1 MGTEGLVLVFLLVVD
16 REKREFLRGVSPIW
30 PFRLAHDY
38 FVSLSESPGVA
49 TILLLILLKR
59 AGVYICIS
67 TGRNCF
73 RFGWLVMLGILG
85 K

>member
-1 MGTEGLVLVFLLVVD
+1 MGPEGLVLVFLLVVE

-30 PFRLAHDY
+30 PLAIAYDY
-38 FVSLSESPGVA
+38 FINLSESPGVA

-59 AGVYICIS
+59 AGVCTCIS

-73 RFGWLVMLGILG
+73 RLGCLVMLGILG